1 MKNEGQSPEVTGC
14 LSSSLGF
21 WMICREGMKR
31 DIDLGQDAAI
41 LSWLSFRGGGVGLL
55 LSQCSWYGRVFRAGL
70 RKGGLALALNGGSS
84 SRARL
89 LFHPQR
95 LQKKKAIQLN
105 VSE

>member
-1 MKNEGQSPEVTGC
+1 VTLTLARMLPYFLGSPLEEEVLVC
-14 LSSSLGF
+14 CSH
-21 WMICREGMKR
+21 REHK
-31 DIDLGQDAAI
+31 
-41 LSWLSFRGGGVGLL
+41 
-55 LSQCSWYGRVFRAGL
+55 CSWYGRVFRAGL

>member
-21 WMICREGMKR
+21 WMICRVGMKR

-55 LSQCSWYGRVFRAGL
+55 LSQRAQVQLVWQGL
-70 RKGGLALALNGGSS
+70 Q
-84 SRARL
+84 SR
-89 LFHPQR
+89 
-95 LQKKKAIQLN
+95 
-105 VSE
+105 S